1 MAILSKTPFTQSEIS
16 FLSDSFDENGYK
28 PILLPDK
35 IMLEPYQYL
44 LDGKMTLREFY
55 DLYPTKVHPVTDDSP
70 FFLSFEKPIPSILEA
85 LLYTSIIIVGAFL
98 VIPFIWLR
106 KSSEKSSLKV
116 FSIVIYF
123 ASLGAGFILIELVLL
138 QKLILLLGNPTTTFA
153 ILLFTMLLS
162 SGIGS
167 LVSTRFVKIGIKNIT
182 FVITGI
188 VAIGFLYVVMLPNVI
203 YSVIS
208 EDFAVKVIVS
218 IAILIPIGFLM
229 GMPLPTGMRVLKSHL
244 PTYIPWMWAINGAFS
259 VLGAVLSVVIG
270 ILYGASYAM
279 GMGILIYLAALGIV
293 LGWKKQ
299 TIQIHL

>member
-1 MAILSKTPFTQSEIS
+1 
-16 FLSDSFDENGYK
+16 
-28 PILLPDK
+28 
-35 IMLEPYQYL
+35 
-44 LDGKMTLREFY
+44 
-55 DLYPTKVHPVTDDSP
+55 
-70 FFLSFEKPIPSILEA
+70 
-85 LLYTSIIIVGAFL
+85 
-98 VIPFIWLR
+98 
-106 KSSEKSSLKV
+106 
-116 FSIVIYF
+116 
-123 ASLGAGFILIELVLL
+123 
-138 QKLILLLGNPTTTFA
+138 
-153 ILLFTMLLS
+153 MLLS
-162 SGIGS
+162 SGVGS
-167 LVSTRFVKIGIKNIT
+167 LVSTRFVKIGIKNIA

-218 IAILIPIGFLM
+218 IGILIPIGFLM

-279 GMGILIYLAALGIV
+279 GMGILIYLAALGIA